1 LQQTDPPFG
10 NAYTE
15 ILKASRMEHDA
26 EVIRLAEQA
35 AALAKSPEEWTLL
48 EQARFTA
55 YLELKDKFR
64 ALRAVDAAL
73 SLGCLSDLM
82 AATYRQIHT
91 DLRKQ
96 LGLPPG

>member
-1 LQQTDPPFG
+1 MRTDPAFG
-10 NAYTE
+10 DAYTRL
-15 ILKASRMEHDA
+15 LKASREERNAD
-26 EVIRLAEQA
+26 VVRLAEEA
-35 AALAKSPEEWTLL
+35 SKVAKSPEEWTLV

-82 AATYRQIHT
+82 TTTYRQIHS
-91 DLRKQ
+91 DLREQ